1 MINIK
6 LIAVSCCVFFA
17 NVVAAEPAEVLRDQS
32 CLQFDS
38 DYVTSLSD
46 SNITVNTNSANGNI
60 TFMCKSSG
68 FKNDTKKR
76 MVFNFDN
83 TGFTCLGD
91 TNWQQIL
98 TPSGQAITRC
108 HTKL

>member
-1 MINIK
+1 MNKIK
-6 LIAVSCCVFFA
+6 LISTGCCILFAQAVF
-17 NVVAAEPAEVLRDQS
+17 AEPAEVLKNQS

-38 DYVTSLSD
+38 DFATSLSD
-46 SNITVNTNSANGNI
+46 SNITVNANSANGNI

-68 FKNDTKKR
+68 LKNDTKKR

-83 TGFTCLGD
+83 TGFTCKGG

-108 HTKL
+108 HAKF